1 MDPSRLLPLFLDL
14 HDREVLIVGAGP
26 VAARKIADFVDAG
39 ARVRVV
45 APSAIDEIESRAKIG
60 EIRLDLRSFEDADVN
75 GAWLVV
81 SATGAPEI
89 EARVYAAAQA
99 EKKFVIAVDDLAS
112 GSAASGA
119 VIRRPPF
126 VVAISSSAEL
136 PAMTRLLREVLE
148 RALPE
153 DRWIRAARDLRAK
166 WKREKTPMASR
177 FEELVRA
184 VSDARS
190 DAQPPRR

>member
-1 MDPSRLLPLFLDL
+1 ML
-14 HDREVLIVGAGP
+14 VVGAGN
-26 VAARKIADFVDAG
+26 VAARKVRDFIEAG
-39 ARVRVV
+39 AKVRVV
-45 APSAIDEIESRAKIG
+45 ATAAIPEIEARAKNG
-60 EIRLDLRSFEDADVN
+60 EIRLDLRSFEDRDVDD
-75 GAWLVV
+75 AWLVV
-81 SATGAPEI
+81 SATGAPDV
-89 EARVYAAAQA
+89 EARVYTAAEHQ
-99 EKKFVIAVDDLAS
+99 KKFVIAVDDLAS

-136 PAMTRLLREVLE
+136 PAMTRLLREILE

-153 DRWIRAARDLRAK
+153 DRWIREARDLRAK
-166 WKREKTPMASR
+166 WKRQKTPMASR

-190 DAQPPRR
+190 DAPPPRR

>member
-1 MDPSRLLPLFLDL
+1 MDPSRLLPIFLDVQ
-14 HDREVLIVGAGP
+14 DRDVLVVGAGS
-26 VAARKIADFVDAG
+26 VAARKIADFTDAG
-39 ARVRVV
+39 ARVHVV
-45 APSAIDEIESRAKIG
+45 AIEAIAEIEARAKNR
-60 EIRLDLRSFEDADVN
+60 EIRLDLRSFEDRDVDD
-75 GAWLVV
+75 AWLVV
-81 SATGAPEI
+81 SATGDPAV
-89 EARVYAAAQA
+89 EARVHAAAEA
-99 EKKFVIAVDDLAS
+99 RKKFVIAVDDLAS

-136 PAMTRLLREVLE
+136 PAMTRLLREILE

-166 WKREKTPMASR
+166 WKREKAPMASR

-184 VSDARS
+184 VSEARS
-190 DAQPPRR
+190 DVPPPRR